1 MGDRKY
7 YGALVDQQWHPD
19 YVYFPY
25 ADLKEIIKG
34 VNCPK
39 CEKQWLGHHFNGARW
54 CADCGHSFNGKQFCC
69 IETGRVADGRGRVRR
84 MRYRYRPTADL
95 PRTDGWLERFAER
108 IQRDASRPA
117 EEQRI
122 LSARGRARLNQFLK
136 EEASEVNND

>member
-54 CADCGHSFNGKQFCC
+54 CADCGHSFYGKQFCC
-69 IETGRVADGRGRVRR
+69 IEVA
-84 MRYRYRPTADL
+84 
-95 PRTDGWLERFAER
+95 
-108 IQRDASRPA
+108 QRHASRPVFSTQWDEPSRLTLEA
-117 EEQRI
+117 DREQI
-122 LSARGRARLNQFLK
+122 LRDTSRPVFSTQWD
-136 EEASEVNND
+136 EVNNAI

>member
-7 YGALVDQQWHPD
+7 YGALVDQQWDPD

-39 CEKQWLGHHFNGARW
+39 CEEQWLGHHFNGARW
-54 CADCGHSFNGKQFCC
+54 CADCGHSFYGKQFCC

-84 MRYRYRPTADL
+84 MRYRHSSGPPFSTQWDEPSTLTLAADGEQIL
-95 PRTDGWLERFAER
+95 
-108 IQRDASRPA
+108 RDASQRA
-117 EEQRI
+117 QRI
-122 LSARGRARLNQFLK
+122 I
-136 EEASEVNND
+136 EANNAI

>member
-84 MRYRYRPTADL
+84 PPFSTQWD
-95 PRTDGWLERFAER
+95 
-108 IQRDASRPA
+108 
-117 EEQRI
+117 
-122 LSARGRARLNQFLK
+122 
-136 EEASEVNND
+136 EVNNAI